1 MKEKI
6 YFVVDEKGNNG
17 HCKIL
22 NRYNLVS
29 SARKY
34 VTNYLKEKYG
44 KYKSREMSWN
54 DHNIRIIMCEYDSGK
69 YTPIAYCK

>member
-1 MKEKI
+1 MEKI

-22 NRYNLVS
+22 KSYNLVS
-29 SARKY
+29 SARRY

-44 KYKSREMSWN
+44 KYKSRQMGWN
-54 DHNIRIIMCEYDSGK
+54 DYNIRIIQCSYDNGK